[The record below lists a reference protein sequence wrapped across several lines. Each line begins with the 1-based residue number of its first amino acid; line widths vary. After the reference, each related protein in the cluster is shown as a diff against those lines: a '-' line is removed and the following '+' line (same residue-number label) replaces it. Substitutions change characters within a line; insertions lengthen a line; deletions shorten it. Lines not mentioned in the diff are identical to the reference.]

1 MYESLREIAMNL
13 IFLAVYAAL
22 GLMLI
27 YRYLVSKDLD
37 YTLVKIRSGY
47 VFSFKVG
54 IFAGKLKLIRQR
66 GCAVPHF
73 VKHVD
78 GWEIVFPLFYTDKQI
93 NSFIMHNDP
102 PVSKTASH
110 AKDLEVYREVVIKR
124 NENLVCKAGEIC
136 KLQ

>member
-13 IFLAVYAAL
+13 IFLAVYTAL
-22 GLMLI
+22 GLMLF
-27 YRYLVSKDLD
+27 YRYLVSKEMD
-37 YTLVKIRSGY
+37 YTLVKIRNGY

-54 IFAGKLKLIRQR
+54 IFAGKLKLVRER
-66 GCAVPHF
+66 GTAHPRF

-93 NSFIMHNDP
+93 NSFIMQNNP
-102 PVSKTASH
+102 PGSKTASH

-124 NENLVCKAGEIC
+124 NENLVCKAGQIC
-136 KLQ
+136 KLR

>member
-1 MYESLREIAMNL
+1 MYNSLYEITMNL
-13 IFLAVYAAL
+13 IFLAVYTAL
-22 GLMLI
+22 GLVLL
-27 YRYLVSKDLD
+27 YRYLVSKDMD
-37 YTLVKIRSGY
+37 YTLVKITSGY

-66 GCAVPHF
+66 GCAVPYF

-78 GWEIVFPLFYTDKQI
+78 GWEIIFPVFYTDKQI
-93 NSFIMHNDP
+93 NSFIMQNDP

-110 AKDLEVYREVVIKR
+110 AKDLEVYREVVINR
-124 NENLVCKAGEIC
+124 NENLVCKAGQIC